1 MAAGFDDSDAV
12 APKLYLLDMGR
23 EKYGD
28 CILCRFGD
36 TTILIDGGH
45 PRDDQSRNGFPSIPE
60 QLASIF
66 GHPPPFDL
74 SLLVVTHVHSDHIGC
89 LPALVER
96 GILRPERALV
106 ADEGFGFGHPAGGGD
121 ALDAPGV
128 TPAMRRIVAALREES
143 RADVRDATAVA
154 EFLEDAANLE
164 ARYRQMLATLE
175 QRGVKVVRFGRD
187 DHAPV
192 EAAFAAVGLKVLGP
206 TQDHLLICAEA
217 IAQLTQDALTAVSDL
232 ADDDLDAVDEVALY
246 RSLAGRS
253 FSDAA
258 DMPGKGAALNDQSI
272 VLRFAV
278 GGRKVLLTGDMQL
291 AKAEVSGLGELMT
304 ALRETVQADGPF
316 DFVKIAHHA
325 SYNAFNAGVLAE
337 VAETRVFA
345 MSGGIDD
352 ATHPDPDVLRLLR
365 KNRPRIQWA
374 RTDRNGLITV
384 SLGASGVRLRTSRGE
399 LNDSTANTDMASP
412 PVVST
417 GSPASPAAVPPP
429 LAVIPP
435 APAVVQ
441 RVEAGDDRV
450 VEVLA
455 RVPHTATRVTLTI
468 DVQPQESAA
477 GAVERPAPGNQ
488 PPPAPRRDGG
498 TLPELRIGGGRTLP
512 PLLFATSAQAL
523 ARNIG
528 QAEATHLLTALRRA
542 GQTVFD
548 GLPAGLTDAAQAAT
562 RVRERLETRHRGVVL
577 LGGYDVVPALKL
589 DTLDPGLRSRLPA
602 SHGDSDDFIVWSDDV
617 YGDVQGDSLP
627 EVPVSRIPD
636 GLSADLVFAAV
647 QAAGGGRAQRFGLRN
662 LQRPFAQDI
671 FQTLAGQEGLLVCEK
686 TQPANLSSATLDA
699 DAVYLMLHGADTDG
713 TRFWGED
720 AAGTLEAINVGNVPA
735 RSPAVVFTGCCWGA
749 LCVDKPAALT
759 DPGRIPAPRTPPA
772 SMALSFLRAGA
783 LAFVGCTGSH
793 YSPIVRPFTY
803 FGAPMHQAFWQHF
816 RGGVA
821 PAEAL
826 LKAKQDYLQGMP
838 HGRTSP
844 QGQAIERKIL
854 WQYTCLGL
862 GW

>member
-1 MAAGFDDSDAV
+1 M
-12 APKLYLLDMGR
+12 
-23 EKYGD
+23 
-28 CILCRFGD
+28 
-36 TTILIDGGH
+36 
-45 PRDDQSRNGFPSIPE
+45 
-60 QLASIF
+60 
-66 GHPPPFDL
+66 
-74 SLLVVTHVHSDHIGC
+74 
-89 LPALVER
+89 
-96 GILRPERALV
+96 
-106 ADEGFGFGHPAGGGD
+106 ADEGLGFGHPADGGD

-128 TPAMRRIVAALREES
+128 TPAMRRLVAALREES
-143 RADVRDATAVA
+143 RADVKDAATVA

-164 ARYRQMLATLE
+164 TRYRQMLATLE
-175 QRGVKVVRFGRD
+175 QQGVAVVRFGRD
-187 DHAPV
+187 NHAPV
-192 EAAFAAVGLKVLGP
+192 EEVFAAVGMKVLGP

-217 IAQLTQDALTAVSDL
+217 IARLTQDALTAVSDL
-232 ADDDLDAVDEVALY
+232 TDDDLETVDEVALY

-258 DMPGKGAALNDQSI
+258 DMPGKGAALNDQSL

-278 GGRKVLLTGDMQL
+278 GGRKVLLTGDMQF

-304 ALRETVQADGPF
+304 ALRGTVEADGPF

-325 SYNAFNAGVLAE
+325 SYNALDASVLAE
-337 VAETRVFA
+337 IADTRVFA

-352 ATHPDPDVLRLLR
+352 STHPDPDVLRLLR
-365 KNRPRIQWA
+365 RNRPRIQWA

-399 LNDSTANTDMASP
+399 LNDATANTDVAPPP
-412 PVVST
+412 PVVSP
-417 GSPASPAAVPPP
+417 GLPAAPAAVLPQPTM
-429 LAVIPP
+429 VPP

-450 VEVLA
+450 VEVIA

-477 GAVERPAPGNQ
+477 GIPERPAPVRQ
-488 PPPAPRRDGG
+488 PPPAPRRADG

-512 PLLFATSAQAL
+512 PLLFVTSAQAL

-528 QAEATHLLTALRRA
+528 QAEAAHLLAALRQA

-548 GLPAGLTDAAQAAT
+548 GLPAGAADATQAAA
-562 RVRERLETRHRGVVL
+562 RVRERVESRHHGVVL
-577 LGGYDVVPALKL
+577 LGGYDVVPSLRL
-589 DTLDPGLRSRLPA
+589 DALDPGLRGRLPA

-617 YGDVQGDSLP
+617 YGNVQGDSFP
-627 EVPVSRIPD
+627 ELPVSRIPD
-636 GLSADLVFAAV
+636 GLAADLVFAAV
-647 QAAGGGRAQRFGLRN
+647 QAEGGGRARRFGLRN
-662 LQRPFAQDI
+662 RQRPFAQEI
-671 FQTLAGQEGLLVCEK
+671 FQTVAGQESLLVCET
-686 TQPANLSSATLDA
+686 TQPADLDSAALDA

-713 TRFWGED
+713 SRFWGED
-720 AAGTLEAINVGNVPA
+720 DAGTLEAINIGNIPA
-735 RSPAVVFTGCCWGA
+735 HSPAVVFTGCCWGA

-759 DPGRIPAPRTPPA
+759 DPGRSPAPRTPPA

-793 YSPIVRPFTY
+793 YSPIIGPFNY
-803 FGAPMHQAFWQHF
+803 FGAPMHKAFWQRF
-816 RGGVA
+816 REGAA

-826 LKAKQDYLQGMP
+826 LKAKHDYLEGMP

-854 WQYTCLGL
+854 WQYTSLGL